1 MTPQTN
7 QVLWL
12 ELGRY
17 YFDTPKYHSNAMRF
31 IGNGEQVT
39 LLSVARILHLVH
51 TRPLR
56 LEGLPFG

>member
-39 LLSVARILHLVH
+39 LPSVARNAASSPEWPPEHLD
-51 TRPLR
+51 
-56 LEGLPFG
+56 F